1 MSRSP
6 RALAPVLATLC
17 LGLAPARSL
26 PAQAPAPPEHIA
38 VLDIELNNLTKDPD
52 DPADRP
58 RLARLTTA
66 LRRTLHEACGYEV
79 VSVDSTAARAASSAA
94 DYLYAHPDVAAG
106 LAAPGGAGW
115 VVIPRLNRVSPW
127 ITDLQ
132 AHVAR
137 VPSGEIVSN
146 RVVELKGFG
155 MNPDLTARLT
165 ERGAAWM
172 ADQIDQVIV
181 WNLSG
186 GHPGVRHC
194 SSAVRPA
201 E

>member
-1 MSRSP
+1 MTCLPRASVLLALCVGAVLP
-6 RALAPVLATLC
+6 RALQ
-17 LGLAPARSL
+17 
-26 PAQAPAPPEHIA
+26 AQAPAPARIA

-52 DPADRP
+52 DPADR
-58 RLARLTTA
+58 LRLTRLTET
-66 LRRTLHEACGYEV
+66 LRRTLSEVCGYQL
-79 VSVDSTAARAASSAA
+79 SPVDSAAAQASRLAEG
-94 DYLYAHPDVAAG
+94 YLYAHPDVAAA
-106 LAAPGGAGW
+106 LAVPGGAEW

-137 VPSGEIVSN
+137 VPTGEIVTN

-155 MNPDLTARLT
+155 MNADLTARLT

-172 ADQIDQVIV
+172 ADQIDQAIV
-181 WNLSG
+181 WNLSEG
-186 GHPGVRHC
+186 TPDGRHC
-194 SSAVRPA
+194 SSAVRSP

>member
-1 MSRSP
+1 VRI
-6 RALAPVLATLC
+6 VL
-17 LGLAPARSL
+17 
-26 PAQAPAPPEHIA
+26 
-38 VLDIELNNLTKDPD
+38 LDIELNNLTKDPD
-52 DPADRP
+52 DSAD
-58 RLARLTTA
+58 LARLAQLTA
-66 LRRTLHEACGYEV
+66 TLRRTLHEACGYDV
-79 VSVDSTAARAASSAA
+79 VAVDPVAVRAASPTVGYFYS
-94 DYLYAHPDVAAG
+94 HPDVAAG
-106 LAAPGGAGW
+106 LAATRGAAW

-137 VPSGEIVSN
+137 VPSGQIVSN

-155 MNPDLTARLT
+155 MNPDLTVRLT

-201 E
+201 G